1 MSRAAREPPAT
12 EVRAER
18 RRFTAAYRQRILA
31 EADAATEPGALGALL
46 RREGLYH
53 STLSKWRAMRDRGG
67 TPALEAQKP
76 GRKPSGK
83 DPAVAKLERE
93 NRRLTQ
99 KLERAEKI
107 IEIQKKLS
115 EILGIELQPEP
126 PEVDE

>member
-1 MSRAAREPPAT
+1 MTTPKKPPAT

-18 RRFTAAYRQRILA
+18 RRFTAAYRQRVLA
-31 EADAATEPGALGALL
+31 EADAITEPGALGALL
-46 RREGLYH
+46 RREGLYSSH
-53 STLSKWRAMRDRGG
+53 LSKWRAKRDRGG
-67 TPALEAQKP
+67 TPALETQKP
-76 GRKPSGK
+76 GPKPSGK

-93 NRRLTQ
+93 NRRLMA